1 MCFFVQTNHTRKELL
16 FLMFKEINLRNHS
29 SLHKLFYSLLIYNK
43 YEYFVERKTIMNK
56 HPEYLLN
63 KISGPKDLKKLSIPE
78 IEELAKEIRILILE
92 KDAAEG
98 GHLGPDL
105 GIVEATIAYHY
116 VFDAPKDKIVW
127 DVSHQTYPHK
137 MLTGRA
143 LAWLDPDHYE
153 DVTPYSNPDESPY
166 DYYAVGHTS
175 TSIALATGMARAR
188 DLMGGHENI
197 MALIGDG
204 SMTGGLAYEGLNN
217 AAIEKHN
224 IVVVVNDN
232 QMSIDENV
240 GGLVTALK
248 KLRDSNGETKE
259 NLFTAMGFDY
269 RYVADG
275 NDVKSMIDAFKA
287 VKDVD
292 HPILLHINTLKGKG
306 YQPAIDN
313 EESHHWV
320 MPFDLKTD
328 KSTVSAPED
337 TSASSVAM
345 DVMKEHI
352 ENGKKIMAINA
363 AIPGVFGLD
372 EIKNK
377 YPENYHDV
385 GIAEQESVAF
395 AAGMAKEGAVPVLFE
410 NSTFLQRAF
419 DQLSHDVAANALPV
433 VMMVAS
439 GSISGTSKTHLGVFD
454 QVMIS
459 NLPNWIYLA
468 PTTLAEEKDM
478 MEWAIKQRKHPVA
491 IKMPTKPV
499 PAGEDVKRDYS
510 EIKYDIKPGKDVAI
524 LALGDMYDMLGKEVA
539 EKLGASL
546 VNPISAN
553 ILDKDALDTLADENK
568 VIITLE
574 DNILDG
580 GLGEKIASYLGD
592 KDVKVLNYGQKR
604 VYTDQ
609 VPLDEILK
617 DNRMTVDQIVEDVKN
632 A

>member
-1 MCFFVQTNHTRKELL
+1 
-16 FLMFKEINLRNHS
+16 
-29 SLHKLFYSLLIYNK
+29 
-43 YEYFVERKTIMNK
+43 MNK

-63 KISGPKDLKKLSIPE
+63 KVSGPKDLKKLTIPE
-78 IEELAKEIRILILE
+78 MEELATEIRTLILE
-92 KDAAEG
+92 KDAAKG

-105 GIVEATIAYHY
+105 GIVEASIAYHY
-116 VFDAPKDKIVW
+116 VFNAPKDKIVW

-143 LAWLDPDHYE
+143 LAWLDPEHYE
-153 DVTPYSNPDESPY
+153 DVTPYTNPDESPY

-175 TSIALATGMARAR
+175 TSIALATGMAKAR
-188 DLMGGHENI
+188 DLMGEHENI

-217 AAIEKHN
+217 AAIEPHN
-224 IVVVVNDN
+224 LVVVVNDN
-232 QMSIDENV
+232 QMSIDDNV

-259 NLFTAMGFDY
+259 NPFTAMGFDY
-269 RYVADG
+269 RYIADG
-275 NDVKSMIDAFKA
+275 NDIKSMIEAFKA

-313 EESHHWV
+313 EEAHHWV

-328 KSTVSAPED
+328 KSTVPAPKSPSA
-337 TSASSVAM
+337 TSVAM

-352 ENGKKIMAINA
+352 ENGEKIMAINA

-372 EIKNK
+372 EIKDK

-395 AAGMAKEGAVPVLFE
+395 AAGMAKEGAIPVLFE

-419 DQLSHDVAANALPV
+419 DQLSHDVAANDSPV
-433 VMMVAS
+433 VMMVA
-439 GSISGTSKTHLGVFD
+439 GGGISGTSKIHLGVFD

-491 IKMPTKPV
+491 IKMPTKKVPV
-499 PAGEDVKRDYS
+499 GEEVKRNYS
-510 EIKYDIKPGKDVAI
+510 EIKYDIKPGKDIAV
-524 LALGDMYDMLGKEVA
+524 LALGDMYDMLGKEVT

-553 ILDKDALDTLADENK
+553 ILDKEALDKLADENK
-568 VIITLE
+568 IIITLE
-574 DNILDG
+574 DNLLDG
-580 GLGEKIASYLGD
+580 GFGEKVASYLGN

-609 VPLDEILK
+609 IPLNDILK

>member
-1 MCFFVQTNHTRKELL
+1 
-16 FLMFKEINLRNHS
+16 
-29 SLHKLFYSLLIYNK
+29 
-43 YEYFVERKTIMNK
+43 MNK

-63 KISGPKDLKKLSIPE
+63 KISGPQDLKKLSIAQMQQ
-78 IEELAKEIRILILE
+78 LAQEIRTLILE

-175 TSIALATGMARAR
+175 TSIGLATGMAKAR
-188 DLMGGHENI
+188 DLMGNHENI

-224 IVVVVNDN
+224 LVVVVNDN

-259 NLFTAMGFDY
+259 NPFTTMGFDY

-275 NDVKSMIDAFKA
+275 NDIKSMIEAFKA

-306 YQPAIDN
+306 YKPAID
-313 EESHHWV
+313 EEEAHHWV

-328 KSTVSAPED
+328 KPLAP
-337 TSASSVAM
+337 ASEAPTANSVAL
-345 DVMKEHI
+345 DVVSEEI
-352 ENGKKIMAINA
+352 EKGTNLMAINA

-372 EIKNK
+372 KIKNK
-377 YPENYHDV
+377 YPDHYTDV

-395 AAGMAKEGAVPVLFE
+395 AAGAAKEGAVPVLFE

-419 DQLSHDVAANALPV
+419 DQLSHDVAANDLPV
-433 VMMVAS
+433 VMMVA
-439 GSISGTSKTHLGVFD
+439 GGGISGTSKTHLGIFD

-468 PTTLAEEKDM
+468 PTNLAEEKAM
-478 MEWAIKQRKHPVA
+478 MTWAIKQRKHPVA
-491 IKMPTKPV
+491 IKMPTKAV
-499 PAGEDVKRDYS
+499 PENGDAQEDYS
-510 EIKYDIKPGKDVAI
+510 KITYQIKPGKDVAI
-524 LALGDMYDMLGKEVA
+524 LALGDMYAILGEKVA
-539 EKLGASL
+539 QELNATL
-546 VNPISAN
+546 VNPVSAN
-553 ILDKDALDTLADENK
+553 ILDKDALDKLAKENK
-568 VIITLE
+568 VIVTIE
-574 DNILDG
+574 DNTLDG
-580 GLGEKIASYLGD
+580 GFGEKVASYLGD

-609 VPLDEILK
+609 TPLKDILK
-617 DNRMTVDQIVEDVKN
+617 DNRMTVEQIVEDIKN

>member
-1 MCFFVQTNHTRKELL
+1 
-16 FLMFKEINLRNHS
+16 
-29 SLHKLFYSLLIYNK
+29 
-43 YEYFVERKTIMNK
+43 MNQ
-56 HPEYLLN
+56 HPDFLLN
-63 KISGPKDLKKLSIPE
+63 NINGPKDLKKLNLDQMNQ
-78 IEELAKEIRILILE
+78 LAKEIRTLILE

-98 GHLGPDL
+98 GHLGPNL

-116 VFDAPKDKIVW
+116 VFNAPKDKIVW

-143 LAWLDPDHYE
+143 LAWLDPDHYQ

-175 TSIALATGMARAR
+175 TSISLATGMAKAR
-188 DLMGGHENI
+188 DLMGKHENI

-204 SMTGGLAYEGLNN
+204 SMTGGVAYEGLNN

-224 IVVVVNDN
+224 LVVVVNDN
-232 QMSIDENV
+232 QMSIDKNV

-259 NLFTAMGFDY
+259 NPFTAMGFDY

-275 NDVKSMIDAFKA
+275 NNIKDMIYAFKA

-313 EESHHWV
+313 EEAHHWV

-328 KSTVSAPED
+328 KPTSPAPEGP
-337 TSASSVAM
+337 TANSVAL
-345 DVMKEHI
+345 DEVIKHI
-352 ENGKKIMAINA
+352 NSGENIMAINA

-372 EIKNK
+372 KIKNE
-377 YPENYHDV
+377 YPDHYTDV
-385 GIAEQESVAF
+385 GIAEQESVGF
-395 AAGMAKEGAVPVLFE
+395 AAGAAKEGAIPVLFE

-419 DQLSHDVAANALPV
+419 DQLSHDVAANDLPV
-433 VMMVAS
+433 VMMVA
-439 GSISGTSKTHLGVFD
+439 GGGISGTSKTHLGIFD

-468 PTTLAEEKDM
+468 PTTLNEEKAM

-491 IKMPTKPV
+491 IKMPTKAV
-499 PAGEDVKRDYS
+499 PEGKQVEANYD
-510 EIKYDIKPGKDVAI
+510 EIKYQVKKGKDVAI
-524 LALGDMYDMLGKEVA
+524 LALGDFYSLGEKVA
-539 EKLGASL
+539 DKLGATL
-546 VNPISAN
+546 VNPVSAN
-553 ILDKDALDTLADENK
+553 ILDKNTLDQLAADHE
-568 VIITLE
+568 VIVTFE
-574 DNILDG
+574 DNSLDG
-580 GLGEKIASYLGD
+580 GFGEKVASYLGA
-592 KDVKVLNYGQKR
+592 KTKVLNFGQKR

-609 VPLDEILK
+609 IPLEQIYK
-617 DNRMTVDQIVEDVKN
+617 DNHLTVDQIVEDIKN
-632 A
+632 VL

>member
-1 MCFFVQTNHTRKELL
+1 
-16 FLMFKEINLRNHS
+16 
-29 SLHKLFYSLLIYNK
+29 
-43 YEYFVERKTIMNK
+43 MNK

-63 KISGPKDLKKLSIPE
+63 KVSGPKDLKKLAIPE
-78 IEELAKEIRILILE
+78 MEELATEIRTLILE
-92 KDAAEG
+92 KDAAKG

-105 GIVEATIAYHY
+105 GIVEASIAYHY
-116 VFDAPKDKIVW
+116 VFNAPKDKIVW

-143 LAWLDPDHYE
+143 LAWLDPEHYE
-153 DVTPYSNPDESPY
+153 DVTPYTNPDESPY

-175 TSIALATGMARAR
+175 TSIALATGMAKAR
-188 DLMGGHENI
+188 DLMGEHENI

-217 AAIEKHN
+217 AAIEPHN
-224 IVVVVNDN
+224 LVVVVNDN
-232 QMSIDENV
+232 QMSIDDNV

-259 NLFTAMGFDY
+259 NPFTAMGFDY
-269 RYVADG
+269 RYIADG
-275 NDVKSMIDAFKA
+275 NDIKSMIEAFKA

-313 EESHHWV
+313 EEAHHWV

-328 KSTVSAPED
+328 KSTVPAPKSPSA
-337 TSASSVAM
+337 TSVAM

-352 ENGKKIMAINA
+352 ENGEKIMAINA

-372 EIKNK
+372 EIKDK

-395 AAGMAKEGAVPVLFE
+395 AAGMAKEGAIPVLFE

-419 DQLSHDVAANALPV
+419 DQLSHDVAANDLPV
-433 VMMVAS
+433 VMMVA
-439 GSISGTSKTHLGVFD
+439 GGGISGTSKIHLGVFD

-491 IKMPTKPV
+491 IKMPTKKVPV
-499 PAGEDVKRDYS
+499 GEEVKRNYS
-510 EIKYDIKPGKDVAI
+510 EIKYDIKPGKDIAV
-524 LALGDMYDMLGKEVA
+524 LALGDMYDMLGKEVT

-553 ILDKDALDTLADENK
+553 ILDKEALDKLADENK
-568 VIITLE
+568 IIITLE
-574 DNILDG
+574 DNLLDG
-580 GLGEKIASYLGD
+580 GFGEKVASYLGN

-609 VPLDEILK
+609 IPLNDILK

>member
-1 MCFFVQTNHTRKELL
+1 
-16 FLMFKEINLRNHS
+16 
-29 SLHKLFYSLLIYNK
+29 
-43 YEYFVERKTIMNK
+43 MNK

-63 KISGPKDLKKLSIPE
+63 KISGPQDLKKLSIPE
-78 IEELAKEIRILILE
+78 MEQLAQEIRTLILE

-143 LAWLDPDHYE
+143 LTWLDPDHYE

-175 TSIALATGMARAR
+175 TSIVLATGMAKAR

-197 MALIGDG
+197 MALISDG

-224 IVVVVNDN
+224 LVVVVNDN

-259 NLFTAMGFDY
+259 NPFTAMGFDY
-269 RYVADG
+269 RYVANG
-275 NDVKSMIDAFKA
+275 NDIKLMIEAFKA

-306 YQPAIDN
+306 YKPAIDQ
-313 EESHHWV
+313 EEAHHWV

-328 KSTVSAPED
+328 KPLAPANSAP
-337 TSASSVAM
+337 TANSVAL
-345 DVMKEHI
+345 DVVSEEI
-352 ENGKKIMAINA
+352 KKGTKLMAINA

-372 EIKNK
+372 KIKNK
-377 YPENYHDV
+377 YPDHYTDV

-395 AAGMAKEGAVPVLFE
+395 AAGAAKEGAVPVLFE

-419 DQLSHDVAANALPV
+419 DQLSHDVAANNLPV
-433 VMMVAS
+433 VMMVA
-439 GSISGTSKTHLGVFD
+439 GGGISGTSKTHLGIFD
-454 QVMIS
+454 QV
-459 NLPNWIYLA
+459 
-468 PTTLAEEKDM
+468 
-478 MEWAIKQRKHPVA
+478 
-491 IKMPTKPV
+491 
-499 PAGEDVKRDYS
+499 
-510 EIKYDIKPGKDVAI
+510 
-524 LALGDMYDMLGKEVA
+524 
-539 EKLGASL
+539 
-546 VNPISAN
+546 
-553 ILDKDALDTLADENK
+553 
-568 VIITLE
+568 
-574 DNILDG
+574 
-580 GLGEKIASYLGD
+580 
-592 KDVKVLNYGQKR
+592 
-604 VYTDQ
+604 
-609 VPLDEILK
+609 
-617 DNRMTVDQIVEDVKN
+617 
-632 A
+632 

>member
-1 MCFFVQTNHTRKELL
+1 
-16 FLMFKEINLRNHS
+16 
-29 SLHKLFYSLLIYNK
+29 
-43 YEYFVERKTIMNK
+43 MNK

-63 KISGPKDLKKLSIPE
+63 QISSPADLKKLDIKQMQK
-78 IEELAKEIRILILE
+78 LAEEIRTLILE

-116 VFDAPKDKIVW
+116 VFDAPKDKIIW

-143 LAWLDPDHYE
+143 LAWLDPDHYH
-153 DVTPYSNPDESPY
+153 DVTPYTNPDESPY

-175 TSIALATGMARAR
+175 TSIALATGMAKAR
-188 DLMGGHENI
+188 DLMGNQENI

-217 AAIEKHN
+217 AAIEPHN
-224 IVVVVNDN
+224 LVVVVNDN
-232 QMSIDENV
+232 QMSIDDNV

-259 NLFTAMGFDY
+259 NPFTAMGFDY

-275 NDVKSMIDAFKA
+275 NDIESMIKAFEA

-313 EESHHWV
+313 EEAHHWV

-328 KSTVSAPED
+328 KTTVPMPEGP
-337 TSASSVAM
+337 TANSVAM

-352 ENGKKIMAINA
+352 EDGDKIMAINA

-372 EIKNK
+372 EIKEK
-377 YPENYHDV
+377 YPANYHDV

-395 AAGMAKEGAVPVLFE
+395 AAGMAKEGAIPVLFE

-419 DQLSHDVAANALPV
+419 DQLSHDVAANDLPV
-433 VMMVAS
+433 VMMVA
-439 GSISGTSKTHLGVFD
+439 GGGMSGTSKTHLGIFD
-454 QVMIS
+454 QVMVS

-468 PTTLAEEKDM
+468 PTTLAEEKAM

-491 IKMPTKPV
+491 IKMPTKRV
-499 PAGEDVKRDYS
+499 PEGQEFSHDYS

-524 LALGDMYDMLGKEVA
+524 LALGDMYSMLGEKVA
-539 EKLGASL
+539 DKLGASL
-546 VNPISAN
+546 VNPVSAN
-553 ILDKDALDTLADENK
+553 ILDKDTLDKLANENK

-574 DNILDG
+574 DNLVDG
-580 GLGEKIASYLGD
+580 GFGEKVASYLGD
-592 KDVKVLNYGQKR
+592 KDVKILNYGQKR

-609 VPLDEILK
+609 VPLKQILK
-617 DNRMTVDQIVEDVKN
+617 DNRMTVDQIVEDIKN

>member
-1 MCFFVQTNHTRKELL
+1 
-16 FLMFKEINLRNHS
+16 
-29 SLHKLFYSLLIYNK
+29 
-43 YEYFVERKTIMNK
+43 MNK

-63 KISGPKDLKKLSIPE
+63 KISGPQDLKKLSIAQMQQ
-78 IEELAKEIRILILE
+78 LAQEIRTLILE

-175 TSIALATGMARAR
+175 TSIGLATGMAKAR
-188 DLMGGHENI
+188 DLMGNHENI

-224 IVVVVNDN
+224 LVVVVNDN

-248 KLRDSNGETKE
+248 KLRDSNGETRE
-259 NLFTAMGFDY
+259 NPFTAMGFDY

-275 NDVKSMIDAFKA
+275 NDIKSMIKAFKA

-306 YQPAIDN
+306 YKPAID
-313 EESHHWV
+313 EEEAHHWV

-328 KSTVSAPED
+328 KPLAP
-337 TSASSVAM
+337 ASEAPTANSVAL
-345 DVMKEHI
+345 DVVSEEI
-352 ENGKKIMAINA
+352 EKGTNLMAINA

-372 EIKNK
+372 KIKNK
-377 YPENYHDV
+377 YPEHYTDV

-395 AAGMAKEGAVPVLFE
+395 AAGAAKEGAVPVLFE

-419 DQLSHDVAANALPV
+419 DQLSHDVAANDLPV
-433 VMMVAS
+433 VMMVA
-439 GSISGTSKTHLGVFD
+439 GGGISGTSKTHLGIFD

-468 PTTLAEEKDM
+468 PTNLAEEKAM
-478 MEWAIKQRKHPVA
+478 MTWAIKQRKHPVA
-491 IKMPTKPV
+491 IKMPTKAV
-499 PAGEDVKRDYS
+499 PENGDAQEDYS
-510 EIKYDIKPGKDVAI
+510 KITYQIKPGKDVAI
-524 LALGDMYDMLGKEVA
+524 LALGDMYAILGEKVA
-539 EKLGASL
+539 QELNATL
-546 VNPISAN
+546 VNPVSAN
-553 ILDKDALDTLADENK
+553 ILDKDALDKLAKENK
-568 VIITLE
+568 VIVTIE
-574 DNILDG
+574 DNTLDG
-580 GLGEKIASYLGD
+580 GFGEKVASYLGD

-609 VPLDEILK
+609 TPLKDILK
-617 DNRMTVDQIVEDVKN
+617 DNRMTVEQIVEDIKN

>member
-1 MCFFVQTNHTRKELL
+1 V
-16 FLMFKEINLRNHS
+16 S
-29 SLHKLFYSLLIYNK
+29 NK
-43 YEYFVERKTIMNK
+43 YEYFAERKLIMNK

-63 KISGPKDLKKLSIPE
+63 NIFGPNDLKKLSIPE
-78 IEELAKEIRILILE
+78 MEELAKEIRTLILE

-143 LAWLDPDHYE
+143 LAWIDPDHYE
-153 DVTPYSNPDESPY
+153 DVTPYTNPDESPY

-175 TSIALATGMARAR
+175 TSIALATGMAKAR
-188 DLMGGHENI
+188 DLMGRHENI

-217 AAIEKHN
+217 AVIEKHN

-259 NLFTAMGFDY
+259 NPFTAMGFDY

-306 YQPAIDN
+306 YEPAIDN
-313 EESHHWV
+313 EEAHHWV

-328 KSTVSAPED
+328 KTTVPAPEGP
-337 TSASSVAM
+337 TANSVAM
-345 DVMKEHI
+345 DVMKKHI
-352 ENGKKIMAINA
+352 ENGEKIMAIDA

-419 DQLSHDVAANALPV
+419 DQLSHDVAANDLPV
-433 VMMVAS
+433 VMMVA
-439 GSISGTSKTHLGVFD
+439 GGGMSGTSKTHLGIFD

-491 IKMPTKPV
+491 IKMPTKRV
-499 PAGEDVKRDYS
+499 PAGKDVSRDYS
-510 EIKYDIKPGKDVAI
+510 EIKYDIKPGNDVAV
-524 LALGDMYDMLGKEVA
+524 LALGDMYEMLGKEVA

-553 ILDKDALDTLADENK
+553 ILDTASLDKLADENK
-568 VIITLE
+568 VIVTLE

-580 GLGEKIASYLGD
+580 GFGEKVASYLGD

-609 VPLDEILK
+609 VPLKDILK

>member
-1 MCFFVQTNHTRKELL
+1 M
-16 FLMFKEINLRNHS
+16 S
-29 SLHKLFYSLLIYNK
+29 NK
-43 YEYFVERKTIMNK
+43 YEYFAERKLIMNK

-63 KISGPKDLKKLSIPE
+63 KISGPNDLKKLSIPE
-78 IEELAKEIRILILE
+78 MEELAKEIRTLILE

-143 LAWLDPDHYE
+143 LAWIDPDHYE
-153 DVTPYSNPDESPY
+153 DVTPYTNPDESPY

-175 TSIALATGMARAR
+175 TSIALATGMAKAR
-188 DLMGGHENI
+188 DLMGRHENI

-217 AAIEKHN
+217 AVIEKHN

-259 NLFTAMGFDY
+259 NPFTAMGFDY

-306 YQPAIDN
+306 YEPAIDN
-313 EESHHWV
+313 EEAHHWV

-328 KSTVSAPED
+328 KTTVPAPEGP
-337 TSASSVAM
+337 TANSVAM
-345 DVMKEHI
+345 DVMKKHI
-352 ENGKKIMAINA
+352 ENGEKIMAIDA

-419 DQLSHDVAANALPV
+419 DQLSHDVAANDLPV
-433 VMMVAS
+433 VMMVA
-439 GSISGTSKTHLGVFD
+439 GGGMSGTSKTHLGIFD

-491 IKMPTKPV
+491 IKMPTKRV
-499 PAGEDVKRDYS
+499 PAGKDVSRNYS
-510 EIKYDIKPGKDVAI
+510 EIKYDIKPGNDVAV
-524 LALGDMYDMLGKEVA
+524 LALGDMYEMLGKEVA

-553 ILDKDALDTLADENK
+553 VLDTASLDKLADENK
-568 VIITLE
+568 VIVTLE

-580 GLGEKIASYLGD
+580 GFGEKVASYLGD

-609 VPLDEILK
+609 VPLKDILK

>member
-1 MCFFVQTNHTRKELL
+1 
-16 FLMFKEINLRNHS
+16 
-29 SLHKLFYSLLIYNK
+29 
-43 YEYFVERKTIMNK
+43 MNK

-63 KISGPKDLKKLSIPE
+63 KISGPQDLKKLSIAQMQQ
-78 IEELAKEIRILILE
+78 LAQEIRTLILE
-92 KDAAEG
+92 KDATEG

-175 TSIALATGMARAR
+175 TSIGLATGMAKAR
-188 DLMGGHENI
+188 DLMGNHENI

-224 IVVVVNDN
+224 LVVVVNDN

-259 NLFTAMGFDY
+259 NPFTAMGFDY

-275 NDVKSMIDAFKA
+275 NDIKSMIEAFKA

-306 YQPAIDN
+306 YKPAID
-313 EESHHWV
+313 EEEAHHWV

-328 KSTVSAPED
+328 RPLAP
-337 TSASSVAM
+337 ASEAPTANSVAL
-345 DVMKEHI
+345 DVVSEEI
-352 ENGKKIMAINA
+352 EKGTNLMAINA

-372 EIKNK
+372 KIKNK
-377 YPENYHDV
+377 YPDHYTDV

-395 AAGMAKEGAVPVLFE
+395 AAGAAKEGAVPVLFE

-419 DQLSHDVAANALPV
+419 DQLSHDVAANDLPV
-433 VMMVAS
+433 VMMVA
-439 GSISGTSKTHLGVFD
+439 GGGISGTSKTHLGIFD

-468 PTTLAEEKDM
+468 PTNLAEEKAM
-478 MEWAIKQRKHPVA
+478 MTWAIKQRKHPVA
-491 IKMPTKPV
+491 IKMPTKAV
-499 PAGEDVKRDYS
+499 PENGDAQEDYS
-510 EIKYDIKPGKDVAI
+510 EITYQIKPGKDVAV
-524 LALGDMYDMLGKEVA
+524 LALGDMYAMLGKKVA
-539 EKLGASL
+539 QELNATL
-546 VNPISAN
+546 VNPVSAN
-553 ILDKDALDTLADENK
+553 ILDKDALDKLAKENK
-568 VIITLE
+568 VIVTIE
-574 DNILDG
+574 DNTLDG
-580 GLGEKIASYLGD
+580 GFGEKVASYLGD

-609 VPLDEILK
+609 TPLKEILK
-617 DNRMTVDQIVEDVKN
+617 ENRMTVDQIVEDIKN

>member
-1 MCFFVQTNHTRKELL
+1 
-16 FLMFKEINLRNHS
+16 
-29 SLHKLFYSLLIYNK
+29 
-43 YEYFVERKTIMNK
+43 MNK

-63 KISGPKDLKKLSIPE
+63 KISGPQDLKKLSIAQMQQ
-78 IEELAKEIRILILE
+78 LAQEIRTLILE

-175 TSIALATGMARAR
+175 TSIGLATGMAKAR
-188 DLMGGHENI
+188 DLMGNHENI

-224 IVVVVNDN
+224 LVVVVNDN

-259 NLFTAMGFDY
+259 NPFTAMGFDY

-275 NDVKSMIDAFKA
+275 NDIKSMIKAFKA

-306 YQPAIDN
+306 YKPAID
-313 EESHHWV
+313 EEEAHHWV

-328 KSTVSAPED
+328 KPLAP
-337 TSASSVAM
+337 ASEAPTANSVAL
-345 DVMKEHI
+345 DVVSEEI
-352 ENGKKIMAINA
+352 EKGTNLMAINA

-372 EIKNK
+372 KIKNK
-377 YPENYHDV
+377 YPDHYTDV

-395 AAGMAKEGAVPVLFE
+395 AAGAAKEGAVPVLFE

-419 DQLSHDVAANALPV
+419 DQLSHDVAANDLPV
-433 VMMVAS
+433 VMMVA
-439 GSISGTSKTHLGVFD
+439 GGGISGTSKTHLGIFD

-468 PTTLAEEKDM
+468 PTNLAEEKAM
-478 MEWAIKQRKHPVA
+478 MTWAIKQRKHPVA
-491 IKMPTKPV
+491 IKMPTKAV
-499 PAGEDVKRDYS
+499 PENGDAQEDYS
-510 EIKYDIKPGKDVAI
+510 KITYQIKPGKDVAV
-524 LALGDMYDMLGKEVA
+524 LALGDMYAILGEKVA
-539 EKLGASL
+539 QELNATL
-546 VNPISAN
+546 VNPVSAN
-553 ILDKDALDTLADENK
+553 ILDKDALDKLAKENK
-568 VIITLE
+568 VIVTIE
-574 DNILDG
+574 DNTLDG
-580 GLGEKIASYLGD
+580 GFGEKVASYLGD

-609 VPLDEILK
+609 TPLKDILK
-617 DNRMTVDQIVEDVKN
+617 ENRMTVDQIVEDIKN

>member
-1 MCFFVQTNHTRKELL
+1 
-16 FLMFKEINLRNHS
+16 
-29 SLHKLFYSLLIYNK
+29 
-43 YEYFVERKTIMNK
+43 MNK

-63 KISGPKDLKKLSIPE
+63 KVSSPKDLKKLTIPE
-78 IEELAKEIRILILE
+78 MEELATEIRTLILE
-92 KDAAEG
+92 KDAAKG

-105 GIVEATIAYHY
+105 GIVEASIAYHY
-116 VFDAPKDKIVW
+116 VFNAPKDKIVW

-143 LAWLDPDHYE
+143 LAWLDPEHYE
-153 DVTPYSNPDESPY
+153 DVTPYTNPDESPY

-175 TSIALATGMARAR
+175 TSIALATGMAKAR
-188 DLMGGHENI
+188 DLMGEHENI

-217 AAIEKHN
+217 AAIEPHN
-224 IVVVVNDN
+224 LVVVVNDN
-232 QMSIDENV
+232 QMSIDDNV

-259 NLFTAMGFDY
+259 NPFTAMGFDY
-269 RYVADG
+269 RYIADG
-275 NDVKSMIDAFKA
+275 NDIKSMIEAFKA

-313 EESHHWV
+313 EEAHHWV

-328 KSTVSAPED
+328 KSTVPAPKGPSA
-337 TSASSVAM
+337 TSVAM

-352 ENGKKIMAINA
+352 ENGEKIMAINA

-372 EIKNK
+372 EIKDK

-395 AAGMAKEGAVPVLFE
+395 AAGMAKEGAIPVLFE

-419 DQLSHDVAANALPV
+419 DQLSHDVAANDLPV
-433 VMMVAS
+433 VMMVA
-439 GSISGTSKTHLGVFD
+439 GGGISGTSKTHLGVFD

-491 IKMPTKPV
+491 IKMPTKKVPV
-499 PAGEDVKRDYS
+499 GEEVKRDYT
-510 EIKYDIKPGKDVAI
+510 EIKYDIKPGKDIAV

-553 ILDKDALDTLADENK
+553 ILDKEALDKLADENK
-568 VIITLE
+568 IIITLE
-574 DNILDG
+574 DNLLDG
-580 GLGEKIASYLGD
+580 GFGEKVASYLGN

-609 VPLDEILK
+609 IPLNDILK

>member
-1 MCFFVQTNHTRKELL
+1 
-16 FLMFKEINLRNHS
+16 
-29 SLHKLFYSLLIYNK
+29 
-43 YEYFVERKTIMNK
+43 MNK

-63 KISGPKDLKKLSIPE
+63 KISGPQDLKKLSIAQMQQ
-78 IEELAKEIRILILE
+78 LAQEIRTLILE

-175 TSIALATGMARAR
+175 TSIGLATGMAKAR
-188 DLMGGHENI
+188 DLMGNHENI

-224 IVVVVNDN
+224 LVVVVNDN

-259 NLFTAMGFDY
+259 NPFTAMGFDY

-275 NDVKSMIDAFKA
+275 NDIKSMIEAFKA

-306 YQPAIDN
+306 YKPAID
-313 EESHHWV
+313 EEEAHHWV

-328 KSTVSAPED
+328 KPLAP
-337 TSASSVAM
+337 ASEAPTANSVAL
-345 DVMKEHI
+345 DVVSEEI
-352 ENGKKIMAINA
+352 EKGTNLMAINA

-372 EIKNK
+372 KIKNK
-377 YPENYHDV
+377 YPDHYTDV

-395 AAGMAKEGAVPVLFE
+395 AAGAAKEGAVPVLFE

-419 DQLSHDVAANALPV
+419 DQLSHDVAANDLPV
-433 VMMVAS
+433 VMMVA
-439 GSISGTSKTHLGVFD
+439 GGGISGTSKTHLGIFD

-468 PTTLAEEKDM
+468 PTNLAEEKAM
-478 MEWAIKQRKHPVA
+478 MTWAIKQRKHPVA
-491 IKMPTKPV
+491 IKMPTKAV
-499 PAGEDVKRDYS
+499 PENGDAQEDYS
-510 EIKYDIKPGKDVAI
+510 KITYQIKPGKDVAV
-524 LALGDMYDMLGKEVA
+524 LALGDMYAIFGEKVA
-539 EKLGASL
+539 QELNATL
-546 VNPISAN
+546 VNPVSAN
-553 ILDKDALDTLADENK
+553 ILDKDALDKLAKENK
-568 VIITLE
+568 VIVTIE
-574 DNILDG
+574 DNTLDG
-580 GLGEKIASYLGD
+580 GFGEKVASYLGD

-609 VPLDEILK
+609 TPLKDILK
-617 DNRMTVDQIVEDVKN
+617 ENRMTVDQIVEDIKN
-632 A
+632 AQKLIIISKKIFG

>member
-1 MCFFVQTNHTRKELL
+1 
-16 FLMFKEINLRNHS
+16 
-29 SLHKLFYSLLIYNK
+29 
-43 YEYFVERKTIMNK
+43 MNK

-63 KISGPKDLKKLSIPE
+63 KISGPQDLKKLSIAQMQQ
-78 IEELAKEIRILILE
+78 LAQEIRTLILE

-175 TSIALATGMARAR
+175 TSIGLATGMAKAR
-188 DLMGGHENI
+188 DLMGNHENI

-224 IVVVVNDN
+224 LVVVVNDN

-259 NLFTAMGFDY
+259 NPFTAMGFDY

-275 NDVKSMIDAFKA
+275 NDIKSMIEAFKA

-306 YQPAIDN
+306 YKPAID
-313 EESHHWV
+313 EEEAHHWV

-328 KSTVSAPED
+328 KPLAP
-337 TSASSVAM
+337 ASEAPTANSVAL
-345 DVMKEHI
+345 DVVSEEI
-352 ENGKKIMAINA
+352 EKGTNLMAINA

-372 EIKNK
+372 KIKNK
-377 YPENYHDV
+377 YPDHYTDV

-395 AAGMAKEGAVPVLFE
+395 AAGAAKEGAVPVLFE

-419 DQLSHDVAANALPV
+419 DQLSHDVAANDLPV
-433 VMMVAS
+433 VMMVA
-439 GSISGTSKTHLGVFD
+439 GGGISGTSKTHLGIFD

-468 PTTLAEEKDM
+468 PTNLAEEKAM
-478 MEWAIKQRKHPVA
+478 MTWAIKQRKHPVA
-491 IKMPTKPV
+491 IKMPTKAV
-499 PAGEDVKRDYS
+499 PENGDAQEDYS
-510 EIKYDIKPGKDVAI
+510 EITYQIKPGKDVAV
-524 LALGDMYDMLGKEVA
+524 LALGDMYARLGEKVA
-539 EKLGASL
+539 QELNATL
-546 VNPISAN
+546 VNPVSAN
-553 ILDKDALDTLADENK
+553 ILDKDALDKLAKENK
-568 VIITLE
+568 VIVTIE
-574 DNILDG
+574 DNTLDG
-580 GLGEKIASYLGD
+580 GFGEKVASYLGD

-609 VPLDEILK
+609 MPLKDILK
-617 DNRMTVDQIVEDVKN
+617 ENRMTVEQIVENIKN

>member
-1 MCFFVQTNHTRKELL
+1 
-16 FLMFKEINLRNHS
+16 
-29 SLHKLFYSLLIYNK
+29 
-43 YEYFVERKTIMNK
+43 MNK

-63 KISGPKDLKKLSIPE
+63 QISSPADLKKLDIKQMQK
-78 IEELAKEIRILILE
+78 LAEEIRTLILE

-143 LAWLDPDHYE
+143 LAWLDPDHYH
-153 DVTPYSNPDESPY
+153 DVTPYTNPDESPY

-175 TSIALATGMARAR
+175 TSIALATGMAKAR
-188 DLMGGHENI
+188 DLMGNHENI

-217 AAIEKHN
+217 AAIEPHN
-224 IVVVVNDN
+224 LVVVVNDN
-232 QMSIDENV
+232 QMSIDDNV

-248 KLRDSNGETKE
+248 KLRDSNGKTKE
-259 NLFTAMGFDY
+259 NPFTAMGFDY

-275 NDVKSMIDAFKA
+275 NDIESMIKAFEA

-313 EESHHWV
+313 EEAHHWV

-328 KSTVSAPED
+328 KTTVPMPEGP
-337 TSASSVAM
+337 TANSVAM

-352 ENGKKIMAINA
+352 EDGDKIMAINA

-372 EIKNK
+372 EIKEK
-377 YPENYHDV
+377 YPANYHDV

-395 AAGMAKEGAVPVLFE
+395 AAGMAKEGAIPVLFE

-419 DQLSHDVAANALPV
+419 DQLSHDVAANDLPV
-433 VMMVAS
+433 VMMVA
-439 GSISGTSKTHLGVFD
+439 GGGMSGTSKTHLGIFD
-454 QVMIS
+454 QVMVS

-468 PTTLAEEKDM
+468 PTTLAEEKAM

-491 IKMPTKPV
+491 IKMPTKRV
-499 PAGEDVKRDYS
+499 PEGQEFSHDYS
-510 EIKYDIKPGKDVAI
+510 EIKYDIKPGKEVAI
-524 LALGDMYDMLGKEVA
+524 LALGDMYSMLGEKVA
-539 EKLGASL
+539 DELGASL
-546 VNPISAN
+546 VNPVSAN
-553 ILDKDALDTLADENK
+553 ILDKDTLDKLANENK

-574 DNILDG
+574 DNLLDG
-580 GLGEKIASYLGD
+580 GFGEKVASYLGD
-592 KDVKVLNYGQKR
+592 KDVKILNYGQKR

-609 VPLDEILK
+609 VPLKQILK

>member
-1 MCFFVQTNHTRKELL
+1 V
-16 FLMFKEINLRNHS
+16 S
-29 SLHKLFYSLLIYNK
+29 NK
-43 YEYFVERKTIMNK
+43 YEYFAERKLIMNK

-78 IEELAKEIRILILE
+78 MEELAKEIRTLILE

-143 LAWLDPDHYE
+143 LAWIDPDHYE
-153 DVTPYSNPDESPY
+153 DVTPYTNPDESPY

-175 TSIALATGMARAR
+175 TSIALATGMAKAR
-188 DLMGGHENI
+188 DLMGRHENI

-217 AAIEKHN
+217 AVIEKHN

-259 NLFTAMGFDY
+259 NPFTAMGFDY

-306 YQPAIDN
+306 YEPAIDN
-313 EESHHWV
+313 EEAHHWV

-328 KSTVSAPED
+328 KTTVPAPEGP
-337 TSASSVAM
+337 TANSVAM
-345 DVMKEHI
+345 DVMKKHI
-352 ENGKKIMAINA
+352 ENGEKIMAIDA

-419 DQLSHDVAANALPV
+419 DQLSHDVAANDLPV
-433 VMMVAS
+433 VMMVA
-439 GSISGTSKTHLGVFD
+439 GGGMSGTSKTHLGIFD

-491 IKMPTKPV
+491 IKMPTKRV
-499 PAGEDVKRDYS
+499 PAGKDVSRDYS
-510 EIKYDIKPGKDVAI
+510 EIKYDIKPGNDVAV
-524 LALGDMYDMLGKEVA
+524 LALGDMYEMLGKEVA

-553 ILDKDALDTLADENK
+553 ILDTASLDKLADENK
-568 VIITLE
+568 VIVTLE

-580 GLGEKIASYLGD
+580 GFGEKVASYLGD

-609 VPLDEILK
+609 VPLKDILK

>member
-1 MCFFVQTNHTRKELL
+1 M
-16 FLMFKEINLRNHS
+16 S
-29 SLHKLFYSLLIYNK
+29 
-43 YEYFVERKTIMNK
+43 K

-63 KISGPKDLKKLSIPE
+63 KISGPQDLKKLSIAQMQQ
-78 IEELAKEIRILILE
+78 LAQEIRTLILE

-175 TSIALATGMARAR
+175 TSIGLATGMAKAR
-188 DLMGGHENI
+188 DLMGNHENI

-224 IVVVVNDN
+224 LVVVVNDN

-259 NLFTAMGFDY
+259 NPFTAMGFDY

-275 NDVKSMIDAFKA
+275 NDIKSMIEAFKA

-306 YQPAIDN
+306 YKPAID
-313 EESHHWV
+313 EEEAHHWV

-328 KSTVSAPED
+328 KPLAP
-337 TSASSVAM
+337 ASEAPTANSVAL
-345 DVMKEHI
+345 DVVSEEI
-352 ENGKKIMAINA
+352 EKGTNLMAINA

-372 EIKNK
+372 KIKNK
-377 YPENYHDV
+377 YPDHYTDV

-395 AAGMAKEGAVPVLFE
+395 AAGAAKEGTVPVLFE

-419 DQLSHDVAANALPV
+419 DQLSHDVAANDLPV
-433 VMMVAS
+433 VMMVA
-439 GSISGTSKTHLGVFD
+439 GGGISGTSKTHLGIFD

-468 PTTLAEEKDM
+468 PTNLAEEKAM
-478 MEWAIKQRKHPVA
+478 MTWAIKQRKHPVA
-491 IKMPTKPV
+491 IKMPTKAV
-499 PAGEDVKRDYS
+499 PENGDAQEDYS
-510 EIKYDIKPGKDVAI
+510 KITYQIKPGKDVAV
-524 LALGDMYDMLGKEVA
+524 LALGDMYAILGEKVA
-539 EKLGASL
+539 QELNATL
-546 VNPISAN
+546 VNPVSAN
-553 ILDKDALDTLADENK
+553 ILDKDALDKLAKENK
-568 VIITLE
+568 VIVTIE
-574 DNILDG
+574 DNTLDG
-580 GLGEKIASYLGD
+580 GFGEKVASYLGD

-609 VPLDEILK
+609 TPLKDILK
-617 DNRMTVDQIVEDVKN
+617 ENRMTVDQIVEDIKN

>member
-1 MCFFVQTNHTRKELL
+1 MD
-16 FLMFKEINLRNHS
+16 
-29 SLHKLFYSLLIYNK
+29 
-43 YEYFVERKTIMNK
+43 K

-63 KISGPKDLKKLSIPE
+63 QISSPAALKKLDIKQMQK
-78 IEELAKEIRILILE
+78 LAEEIRTLILE

-143 LAWLDPDHYE
+143 LAWLDPDHYQ
-153 DVTPYSNPDESPY
+153 DVTPYTNPDESPY

-175 TSIALATGMARAR
+175 TSIALATGMAKAR
-188 DLMGGHENI
+188 DLMGNHENI

-217 AAIEKHN
+217 AAIEPHN
-224 IVVVVNDN
+224 LVVVVNDN
-232 QMSIDENV
+232 QMSIDDNV

-248 KLRDSNGETKE
+248 KLRDSNGKTKE
-259 NLFTAMGFDY
+259 NPFTAMGFDY

-275 NDVKSMIDAFKA
+275 NDIESMIKAFEA

-313 EESHHWV
+313 EEAHHWV

-328 KSTVSAPED
+328 KTTVPMPEGP
-337 TSASSVAM
+337 TANSVAM
-345 DVMKEHI
+345 DVIKEHI
-352 ENGKKIMAINA
+352 EDGDKIMAINA

-372 EIKNK
+372 EIKEK
-377 YPENYHDV
+377 YPANYHDV

-395 AAGMAKEGAVPVLFE
+395 AAGMAKEGAIPVLFE

-419 DQLSHDVAANALPV
+419 DQLSHDVAANDLPV
-433 VMMVAS
+433 VMMVA
-439 GSISGTSKTHLGVFD
+439 GGGMSGTSKTHLGIFD
-454 QVMIS
+454 QVMVS

-468 PTTLAEEKDM
+468 PTTLAEEKAM

-491 IKMPTKPV
+491 IKMPTKRV
-499 PAGEDVKRDYS
+499 PEGQEFNHDYS

-524 LALGDMYDMLGKEVA
+524 LALGDMYSMLGEKVA
-539 EKLGASL
+539 AQLGASL

-553 ILDKDALDTLADENK
+553 ILDKDTLDKLADENK

-574 DNILDG
+574 DNLLDG
-580 GLGEKIASYLGD
+580 GFGEKVASYLGD
-592 KDVKVLNYGQKR
+592 KDIKVLNYGQKR

-609 VPLDEILK
+609 VPLKQVLK
-617 DNRMTVDQIVEDVKN
+617 DNRMTVDQIVEDVKK

>member
-1 MCFFVQTNHTRKELL
+1 
-16 FLMFKEINLRNHS
+16 
-29 SLHKLFYSLLIYNK
+29 
-43 YEYFVERKTIMNK
+43 MNK

-63 KISGPKDLKKLSIPE
+63 KISGPKDLKKLSIVQME
-78 IEELAKEIRILILE
+78 QLAKEIRTLILE
-92 KDAAEG
+92 KNAAEG

-116 VFDAPKDKIVW
+116 VFDAPKDKIIW

-143 LAWLDPDHYE
+143 EAWLDPDKYN

-166 DYYAVGHTS
+166 DYYAIGHTS
-175 TSIALATGMARAR
+175 TSIALATGMAKAR

-224 IVVVVNDN
+224 LVVVVNDN
-232 QMSIDENV
+232 QMSIDNNV

-259 NLFTAMGFDY
+259 NPFTAMGFDY

-275 NDVKSMIDAFKA
+275 NDIKSMINAFKA

-306 YQPAIDN
+306 YQPAIDH
-313 EESHHWV
+313 EEAHHWV

-328 KSTVSAPED
+328 KPTVPAPAGP
-337 TSASSVAM
+337 TANSVAM

-352 ENGKKIMAINA
+352 ESGEKIMAIDA

-419 DQLSHDVAANALPV
+419 DQLSHDVAANDLPV
-433 VMMVAS
+433 VMMVA
-439 GSISGTSKTHLGVFD
+439 GGGMSGTSKTHLGIFD

-468 PTTLAEEKDM
+468 PTTLAEEKAM

-491 IKMPTKPV
+491 IKMPTKEVPV
-499 PAGEDVKRDYS
+499 GQEIANADYS
-510 EIKYDIKPGKDVAI
+510 NIKYEVKPGKDVAV
-524 LALGDMYDMLGKEVA
+524 LALGDMYDMLGKGVA
-539 EKLGASL
+539 EKTGASL
-546 VNPISAN
+546 VNPVSAN
-553 ILDKDALDTLADENK
+553 ILDKNALDKLADENK
-568 VIITLE
+568 IIVTIE
-574 DNILDG
+574 DNTLDG
-580 GLGEKIASYLGD
+580 GFGEKIASYLGD

-609 VPLDEILK
+609 TPLKDILK
-617 DNRMTVDQIVEDVKN
+617 DNRMTVEQIVEDIKN